1 MMKEIKSMYYE
12 YVMTKAMANDLLNNR
27 TGDDKKMN
35 PADYLIKVVNNEFG
49 VLGICAKVSII

>member
-1 MMKEIKSMYYE
+1 MYFE

-49 VLGICAKVSII
+49 VLGVCAKVSII

>member
-1 MMKEIKSMYYE
+1 MMKEIKTMYYE

-49 VLGICAKVSII
+49 VLGICSKVSII

>member
-1 MMKEIKSMYYE
+1 MMKEIKIMYYE

>member
-1 MMKEIKSMYYE
+1 MMKEIKTMYYE